1 MSATPRPRRD
11 VRWTTVGFIC
21 GGITGLTVLTSGVVA
36 AAVDS
41 VPLTRATAV
50 ERGLRD
56 VLHTPPLLVARGQ
69 RVNVRYDVVCQSN
82 GLGEPC
88 ELSGIIFVRRNGEF
102 GYRRIPL
109 VASEGSALT
118 AALDGVAAGEGFSYY
133 AIVEDGSG
141 STITV
146 PAGGAAAPQRAWVV
160 PAMTVAP
167 LGTHAFGHTR
177 RPDSRSM
184 TASWGSGTNALGLI
198 TGRGQVA
205 IGPSAFDVA
214 PDGSITV
221 LDQVNDRLAVY
232 SHGRVRY
239 EPIVFAGAEGDLAIG
254 ADGTTYVLDP
264 GAEATIRTYTQAGA
278 SAGVARIAG
287 SGADMLRE
295 GPGGAFVHVYPGDLW
310 LPAGGAG
317 RLLEPTAQVSA
328 ARAGRSV
335 AGGTE
340 VVVRATPTQALFALA
355 RGDRV
360 MHAWRVTSAANIGE
374 VQLAEPFGDGLL
386 VVLRLWTDTEAEFVA
401 LVLSPAGLAESFAV
415 DAAEWA
421 ESAAL
426 GRFRLAGGRLFQLRS
441 TSAGAEVVTFDLR
454 GAK

>member
-11 VRWTTVGFIC
+11 VRWTAVGFIC
-21 GGITGLTVLTSGVVA
+21 GGLTGLTVLTSGVVA

-50 ERGLRD
+50 ERGVRD

-88 ELSGIIFVRRNGEF
+88 ELSGNIFVRRNGEF

-133 AIVEDGSG
+133 AIVEDASG

-167 LGTHAFGHTR
+167 LGTHAFGHPR

-184 TASWGSGTNALGLI
+184 TASWGSGTNAFGLI

-232 SHGRVRY
+232 SQGRVRY

-254 ADGTTYVLDP
+254 ADERRTSSTLGPRRRSGHTRRQALPPASRGSQVAAPTCFVRVR
-264 GAEATIRTYTQAGA
+264 AELSSTCIQAICGC
-278 SAGVARIAG
+278 RP
-287 SGADMLRE
+287 E
-295 GPGGAFVHVYPGDLW
+295 GPGVCSSRQRRFW
-310 LPAGGAG
+310 LRGPAGPSPVARRSSFG
-317 RLLEPTAQVSA
+317 RPRRRRSSPSRAVTVSC
-328 ARAGRSV
+328 
-335 AGGTE
+335 T
-340 VVVRATPTQALFALA
+340 
-355 RGDRV
+355 
-360 MHAWRVTSAANIGE
+360 
-374 VQLAEPFGDGLL
+374 
-386 VVLRLWTDTEAEFVA
+386 
-401 LVLSPAGLAESFAV
+401 
-415 DAAEWA
+415 
-421 ESAAL
+421 
-426 GRFRLAGGRLFQLRS
+426 
-441 TSAGAEVVTFDLR
+441 R
-454 GAK
+454 GA